1 MLIGVDEE
9 GGTVTRVSQYLRKE
23 KFQSPQ
29 FLYHQGGLP
38 KIIKNT
44 QIKCHFLQEL
54 GINVS
59 LASVCD
65 VSTNCHDFIYKRTFG
80 QNDNKT
86 SQYVKCV
93 VDEMKKNREG
103 CVLKHFPGYGS
114 NADTHTNICIDKR
127 DYQIF
132 LTSDFLPFAAGIQ
145 SGADAILVLHNIVNC
160 LDDKSPA
167 SLSSQVHQIL
177 RTKLHF
183 EGVVLTDDLLMEGVR
198 KLDDDGKV
206 AVKAVLAGNDML
218 ISSQPEVQ
226 LSAIYKAVKA
236 GEIDEKIINEA
247 VLRVL
252 SWKENIRLFQ

>member
-1 MLIGVDEE
+1 M
-9 GGTVTRVSQYLRKE
+9 
-23 KFQSPQ
+23 
-29 FLYHQGGLP
+29 
-38 KIIKNT
+38 
-44 QIKCHFLQEL
+44 
-54 GINVS
+54 
-59 LASVCD
+59 
-65 VSTNCHDFIYKRTFG
+65 
-80 QNDNKT
+80 
-86 SQYVKCV
+86 
-93 VDEMKKNREG
+93 
-103 CVLKHFPGYGS
+103 
-114 NADTHTNICIDKR
+114 
-127 DYQIF
+127 
-132 LTSDFLPFAAGIQ
+132 TSDFLPFAAGIQ
-145 SGADAILVLHNIVNC
+145 SGADAILVSHNIVNC

-183 EGVVLTDDLLMEGVR
+183 QGVVLTDDLLMEGVR

-252 SWKENIRLFQ
+252 SWKENIGLFQ